1 MESQNREPNHI
12 RGRKEGEIPQERSHL
27 VELTA
32 RLRRGLQKIGDIG
45 MKPGEIWR
53 RRDNQSALSIILGFG
68 QIQIGRRNNIKTVK
82 VLHQGRVVIH
92 SYDFFAHH
100 WKRVET

>member
-1 MESQNREPNHI
+1 MESRNREPNHI

-32 RLRRGLQKIGDIG
+32 RLRRGLRKIGDIG

-53 RRDNQSALSIILGFG
+53 RRDGLSSLSVILGFG
-68 QIQIGRRNNIKTVK
+68 QIGRRNNIKIVK
-82 VLHQGRVVIH
+82 VLRQGRVITH
-92 SYDFFAHH
+92 SYDFLAHH